1 MYIYSGTAT
10 LTGQQDQFKP
20 AYGEVA
26 GTILGA
32 VVRPLARHPD
42 QGALS
47 ALWASVAPD
56 TLDESKY
63 PYGSFFSDPKVLGQ
77 ESNEGK
83 DQEVGRPCTPSAS
96 RSHSC

>member
-1 MYIYSGTAT
+1 M
-10 LTGQQDQFKP
+10 TGQQDQFKP
-20 AYGEVA
+20 AYGELA
-26 GTILGA
+26 GTVLGA

-63 PYGSFFSDPKVLGQ
+63 PNGSYFSDPKVLGQ

-83 DQEVGRPCTPSAS
+83 DQEVGHLCTSSAS
-96 RSHSC
+96 RFDSC